1 MKLEGAMQSQLSS
14 DNQNRTT
21 TMDLHHHHH
30 LYDIK
35 PTKLDYFDHMFT
47 LQSNST
53 LLSSFLD
60 DDYRWALV
68 LESTIFHPQGGG
80 QPCDYGIIS
89 ATHSSPD
96 SPRFKFVVQDVR
108 SKNGIVF
115 HYGFFEIS
123 EPINVELG
131 VPVTLVVDES
141 RRKLNSSLHS
151 AGHLLDVCMR
161 HVGLGHLEPG
171 KAYHFPEGPYVEYK
185 GSVPQNELQS
195 KQKELEQEANNLI
208 SRGGKI
214 SAATLPYEEACELCG
229 GCLPDYISKESTP
242 RIVKI
247 GDNPGCPCGGTHV
260 SDISEISS
268 ITVSQLRTKKGL
280 TKVFYNVGS

>member
-1 MKLEGAMQSQLSS
+1 MQKQLSS
-14 DNQNRTT
+14 DDITTT
-21 TMDLHHHHH
+21 TMDVYHDLHA
-30 LYDIK
+30 LK

-47 LQSNST
+47 FQSNST

-68 LESTIFHPQGGG
+68 LDSTIFHPQGGG
-80 QPCDYGIIS
+80 QPCDVGIIS
-89 ATHSSPD
+89 AIHSSPD
-96 SPRFKFVVQDVR
+96 SPRFKFIVEDVR

-131 VPVTLVVDES
+131 GPVSLTIDES
-141 RRKLNSSLHS
+141 RRKLNSRLHS

-161 HVGLGHLEPG
+161 NVGLGHLEPG
-171 KAYHFPEGPYVEYK
+171 KAYHFPDGPYVEYK
-185 GSVPQNELQS
+185 GSVPQSELQS
-195 KQKELEQEANNLI
+195 KQTELEQEANNCI
-208 SRGGKI
+208 SRGGTI
-214 SAATLPYEEACELCG
+214 SATILPYDEACKLCG

-260 SDISEISS
+260 YDISEILS